1 MRRSTAQVVLG
12 GPCVVFAAA
21 LVAGCGAGTSYKN
34 QPRPAAPIVITASI
48 SKDAVSVSPKQFGAG
63 PVTLI
68 VTNQTGAS
76 QQLTL
81 EINSG
86 AAGFKGRTGPINPRD
101 TGQLEANLA
110 QGSYSVHVDAN
121 SIRAA
126 KLTVGAKRPSAQ
138 NDLLQP

>member
-1 MRRSTAQVVLG
+1 MRRRTAQVV
-12 GPCVVFAAA
+12 PCLALAAVT
-21 LVAGCGAGTSYKN
+21 VAGCGSGTDYKN
-34 QPRPAAPIVITASI
+34 EPRPPAPIVVTASI
-48 SKDAVSVSPKQFGAG
+48 SRDAISVSPQRFGAG

-86 AAGFKGRTGPINPRD
+86 QAGFKGRTGSINPRD
-101 TGQLEANLA
+101 TGQLKADLA
-110 QGSYSVHVDAN
+110 RGFYSVHVDGN
-121 SIRAA
+121 SIKPAH
-126 KLTVGAKRPSAQ
+126 LTVGRQRASAQ

>member
-1 MRRSTAQVVLG
+1 M
-12 GPCVVFAAA
+12 
-21 LVAGCGAGTSYKN
+21 LVAGCGGSTDYKN
-34 QPRPAAPIVITASI
+34 RPRPAAPIVVTASI
-48 SKDAVSVSPKQFGAG
+48 SKQAVSVSPRKFGAG
-63 PVTLI
+63 TITLI

-101 TGQLEANLA
+101 TGELKADLA
-110 QGSYSVHVDAN
+110 EGTYSVHVDSA
-121 SIRAA
+121 STRAA
-126 KLTVGAKRPSAQ
+126 KLTVGAKRASAQ

>member
-1 MRRSTAQVVLG
+1 MI
-12 GPCVVFAAA
+12 
-21 LVAGCGAGTSYKN
+21 VAGCGGSTNYKN
-34 QPRPAAPIVITASI
+34 EPRPPAPIVVTASI
-48 SKDAVSVSPKQFGAG
+48 SKNQVSVSPRKFGAG

-81 EINSG
+81 EINTG

-101 TGQLEANLA
+101 TSQLKADLDE
-110 QGSYSVHVDAN
+110 GTYSVHVDGN

-126 KLTVGAKRPSAQ
+126 KLTVGKNRPSAQ